1 MINMTNMT
9 KEELKTFE
17 TLLEKT
23 KESVCNFRQGC
34 PLDCPFYCESNG
46 NSDCALDRLEN
57 WCEGK
62 KEEIGFN
69 IIESEK
75 KLVKQNQKNNQLEVD
90 EINRLIFAL
99 SNLQDDLEMSEGI
112 TPTMKIMHQ
121 RIERKLKKQKE
132 ILKNESDSIRFRQK
146 N

>member
-1 MINMTNMT
+1 MINMT
-9 KEELKTFE
+9 KEELKTLD

-46 NSDCALDRLEN
+46 NSDCALDKVES
-57 WCEGK
+57 WCESK
-62 KEEIGFN
+62 KEEVGLN
-69 IIESEK
+69 IIELEK
-75 KLVKQNQKNNQLEVD
+75 ELVKQNQKNNQLEID

-112 TPTMKIMHQ
+112 TPTMKMMH
-121 RIERKLKKQKE
+121 RKIDRKLKKQKDM
-132 ILKNESDSIRFRQK
+132 LKNWKEK
-146 N
+146 